1 MTRQQAYELIKTTF
15 TQSFDRDR
23 FAHFINELLNG
34 YDQSKATSYTGQMV
48 KYAFKEHVNHCHRL
62 GTYTT
67 PQKETIDILTVHLTK
82 DSKLERA
89 RTAIRNYVAYHL
101 DHHGKDAALV
111 AFVSPSEKQWRFS
124 YVKLEYKT
132 VTKDS
137 GKIATD
143 TSLTPARRFSYIVG
157 EGESCHTAQ
166 TRFVALLENTLYKP
180 SIDDIQES
188 FSVETVTKEF
198 FEQYVVIYKV
208 FCSALGRAV
217 KSDSNL
223 QDEFTRKNIYQI
235 EYVKKLMGQIVF
247 LYFLQRKGWL
257 GVPNGSNWGEGPK
270 DFLRKLANKEYVDY
284 VNFHNDVLQPLFYD
298 TLATD
303 RGHEAWSKRLNC
315 RIPFL
320 NGGLFEPMGDFDWKH
335 NPISLPNNLF
345 SNSTYIDEHVY
356 GNGILDVFDRYNFTV
371 NEAEPLEKEVAIDPE
386 MLGKIFESLIEENQR
401 KGQGAFYTPREI
413 VHFMCQESLINYL
426 DSQLNKKA
434 VTINRD
440 DIVTFI
446 QIGDHA
452 AFYEAARLSGNS
464 NYLQEIPDSIINNAK
479 LIDDKLANITVCDPA
494 VGSGAFPVG
503 MMKEIVRCRSALT
516 PYFND
521 VHDRTPYNFK
531 RHAIQSSLYGAD
543 IDLGAVEIAKL
554 RLWLSLVVDEENLQQ
569 IKPLPNLDYKI
580 VTGNSL
586 IGIEI
591 DALNDYMTVQIEK
604 EKDSLFDET
613 DVDKKAEHKKTI
625 DDLINKLTHGMK
637 VFDFELFFSEVFHK
651 KDGFD
656 VIIANPPYVKEQGHK
671 EIFREVKKGKLR
683 KFYNG
688 KMDLFYFFFH
698 LSLNLTADNGSIA
711 FITTNY
717 FPTAT
722 GASVLRSDFFNRAC
736 FLRLINFYE
745 LKIFESALGQHNM
758 VSILKKAYD
767 PTVPCNTCITR
778 RRGTAT
784 PEILKNIFSGTDKE
798 TVYHSIPQKNL
809 YDGEEHYIRLES
821 DIMLSGV
828 NIHSILTKLQR
839 TGVTLG
845 SVCQVNQ
852 GIVSGCDKVSKKHT
866 LDVDFPS
873 ESIGDGIFVL
883 NVKHPNDV
891 QQINQFNV
899 SEQLLLKPFYKN
911 SDIKR
916 FISSSTPYRY
926 IIYTM
931 DDINHERYPNV
942 HKHLL
947 RFKSILEK
955 RLDTYQESY
964 NWTCLHRAR
973 EMGIFTSPKIVVPQR
988 SRRNTFAYN
997 EDEWFSSADCYFI
1010 TKANYN
1016 ISLKYV
1022 LALLNSK
1029 VYYIW
1034 LYHKGK
1040 RKGELLELYA
1050 KPLSEIPIKLISP
1063 EDQELFIELVDE
1075 IILSKQDDSSADTS
1089 SLENEIDQL
1098 VYKLYDFSQE
1108 EIDFVEN
1115 EYQQKIA
1122 ISMNDSIIA
1131 DSTEEDL

>member
-1 MTRQQAYELIKTTF
+1 M
-15 TQSFDRDR
+15 
-23 FAHFINELLNG
+23 
-34 YDQSKATSYTGQMV
+34 
-48 KYAFKEHVNHCHRL
+48 
-62 GTYTT
+62 
-67 PQKETIDILTVHLTK
+67 
-82 DSKLERA
+82 
-89 RTAIRNYVAYHL
+89 
-101 DHHGKDAALV
+101 
-111 AFVSPSEKQWRFS
+111 
-124 YVKLEYKT
+124 
-132 VTKDS
+132 
-137 GKIATD
+137 
-143 TSLTPARRFSYIVG
+143 
-157 EGESCHTAQ
+157 
-166 TRFVALLENTLYKP
+166 
-180 SIDDIQES
+180 
-188 FSVETVTKEF
+188 
-198 FEQYVVIYKV
+198 
-208 FCSALGRAV
+208 
-217 KSDSNL
+217 
-223 QDEFTRKNIYQI
+223 
-235 EYVKKLMGQIVF
+235 
-247 LYFLQRKGWL
+247 
-257 GVPNGSNWGEGPK
+257 
-270 DFLRKLANKEYVDY
+270 
-284 VNFHNDVLQPLFYD
+284 
-298 TLATD
+298 
-303 RGHEAWSKRLNC
+303 
-315 RIPFL
+315 
-320 NGGLFEPMGDFDWKH
+320 
-335 NPISLPNNLF
+335 
-345 SNSTYIDEHVY
+345 
-356 GNGILDVFDRYNFTV
+356 
-371 NEAEPLEKEVAIDPE
+371 
-386 MLGKIFESLIEENQR
+386 
-401 KGQGAFYTPREI
+401 
-413 VHFMCQESLINYL
+413 
-426 DSQLNKKA
+426 
-434 VTINRD
+434 
-440 DIVTFI
+440 
-446 QIGDHA
+446 DHA
-452 AFYEAARLSGNS
+452 AFYEAARLSGYS
-464 NYLQEIPDSIINNAK
+464 SYLQEIPDSIIDNARI
-479 LIDDKLANITVCDPA
+479 IDDKLTTITVCDPA

-604 EKDSLFDET
+604 EKDLLFDET
-613 DVDKKAEHKKTI
+613 DVNKKAEHKKII
-625 DDLINKLTHGMK
+625 DDLINTLTHGMK

-722 GASVLRSDFFNRAC
+722 GASVLRSDFYNRGC

-758 VSILKKAYD
+758 VSILKKDYD
-767 PTVPCNTCITR
+767 PTVVCNTCITR

-798 TVYHSIPQKNL
+798 TVYHSIPQKSL
-809 YDGEEHYIRLES
+809 YDGEEHYMRTES
-821 DIMLSGV
+821 DIMRSGINV
-828 NIHSILTKLQR
+828 HSLLTKLQK

-852 GIVSGCDKVSKKHT
+852 GIVSGCDKVSKKHS

-873 ESIGDGIFVL
+873 ESVGDGIFVL
-883 NVKHPNDV
+883 NAKHQNDV
-891 QQINQFNV
+891 QQMNQFNV
-899 SEQLLLKPFYKN
+899 SEKLLLKPFYKN
-911 SDIKR
+911 SDIAR
-916 FISSSTPYRY
+916 FISSNTPYRY

-931 DDINHERYPNV
+931 DDINQGRYPNV

-947 RFKSILEK
+947 RFKTILEK

-997 EDEWFSSADCYFI
+997 EDDWFSSADCYFI
-1010 TKANYN
+1010 TKANYS

-1029 VYYIW
+1029 YIMFG
-1034 LYHKGK
+1034 YIIGAKGK
-1040 RKGELLELYA
+1040 GNCLNCMQNLFQK
-1050 KPLSEIPIKLISP
+1050 SP
-1063 EDQELFIELVDE
+1063 
-1075 IILSKQDDSSADTS
+1075 S
-1089 SLENEIDQL
+1089 N
-1098 VYKLYDFSQE
+1098 
-1108 EIDFVEN
+1108 
-1115 EYQQKIA
+1115 
-1122 ISMNDSIIA
+1122 
-1131 DSTEEDL
+1131 